1 MSISLA
7 FTAETWAAHADSRS
21 TISTYSVE
29 NVELCTFTNNCAC
42 NKGYTGPDGAAC
54 AACIAGTYKDVNGSA
69 PCTLCPDHAHS
80 RAGSMDILICTCNK
94 GYTGANETHCKACP
108 PGTYKASVG
117 SAECGSCPQN
127 TFSNTSASVQCTAC
141 AYGTYRLHS
150 SLSANN
156 CSVCPNS
163 TINST
168 LPSGCPM

>member
-1 MSISLA
+1 MSSIDIGINKKDRTKVAESLK
-7 FTAETWAAHADSRS
+7 HLLADSY
-21 TISTYSVE
+21 TLYLQTHNFHW
-29 NVELCTFTNNCAC
+29 NVSGPRFRDLHLMFEEHYTELATAVDEIAERIRTL
-42 NKGYTGPDGAAC
+42 GIAA
-54 AACIAGTYKDVNGSA
+54 
-69 PCTLCPDHAHS
+69 
-80 RAGSMDILICTCNK
+80 
-94 GYTGANETHCKACP
+94 